1 MISICIPIHNYNAVK
16 LINSIYRQAEKIKI
30 PFEII
35 AIDDG
40 SEDEFI
46 KLNSSISNLKNVQFI
61 SLKKNIGRS
70 KIRNLFLDK
79 TNFESLLFIDC
90 DCSISSE
97 NFLKNYQKKLNNDV
111 VYGGRKHHPIPPKD
125 ENLKLRWLYG
135 IKIEDQTLDYRIN
148 NPYHSFKSN
157 NFLIKKNILS
167 NNKFDETFTGYG
179 HEDTLLSLELK
190 KDKINISQ
198 IDNPV
203 YHEGIESNIVFLNKT
218 KEGIDNLCKLEK
230 KMKALNGVKLITYYK
245 FLRKIKMDKLLL
257 FIAPSTIRL
266 IELQLLSRSP
276 SLWLFNLYKLLIYIR
291 KKA

>member
-1 MISICIPIHNYNAVK
+1 M
-16 LINSIYRQAEKIKI
+16 
-30 PFEII
+30 
-35 AIDDG
+35 
-40 SEDEFI
+40 
-46 KLNSSISNLKNVQFI
+46 
-61 SLKKNIGRS
+61 
-70 KIRNLFLDK
+70 
-79 TNFESLLFIDC
+79 
-90 DCSISSE
+90 
-97 NFLKNYQKKLNNDV
+97 KNYINLPAYDV
-111 VYGGRKHHPIPPKD
+111 IYGGRKHHQLKPKKS
-125 ENLKLRWLYG
+125 NKKLRWLYG
-135 IKIEDQTLDYRIN
+135 IKMEDQSFDYRLR

-190 KDKINISQ
+190 KNKINISQ

-203 YHEGIESNIVFLNKT
+203 YHEGIESNIIFLNKT

-245 FLRKIKMDKLLL
+245 FLKKMKMDKLLL

>member
-1 MISICIPIHNYNAVK
+1 LISICIPIHNYNAVK
-16 LINSIYRQAEKIKI
+16 LINSIYRQAEKIKL

-190 KDKINISQ
+190 KD
-198 IDNPV
+198 
-203 YHEGIESNIVFLNKT
+203 
-218 KEGIDNLCKLEK
+218 NLCKLEK